1 MGQMGLVRCVDCGA
15 VEPRL
20 RGCVAVWTR
29 ERQHGRRFRFLYACF
44 HPNPALPCPALP
56 CAALLRASHP
66 RVSLPRAPQNET
78 GRQPRTC
85 APSSPARSMPL
96 GTWKATCGR
105 RRSAPVVP
113 SAATT
118 SMDSATE
125 AADAAAA
132 SSAARCCSLARAVLS
147 CAGRRREAPR
157 YRRCQRS
164 CSSESTIPT
173 SMSLPGA
180 VYRCTALSAGQQP
193 PWPRSR
199 PKPMA
204 SSPLPACVPC
214 F

>member
-105 RRSAPVVP
+105 RRCALLLLG
-113 SAATT
+113 
-118 SMDSATE
+118 
-125 AADAAAA
+125 A
-132 SSAARCCSLARAVLS
+132 SRLVL
-147 CAGRRREAPR
+147 RREAKGGA
-157 YRRCQRS
+157 
-164 CSSESTIPT
+164 TIQA
-173 SMSLPGA
+173 MSA
-180 VYRCTALSAGQQP
+180 VMQQ
-193 PWPRSR
+193 
-199 PKPMA
+199 
-204 SSPLPACVPC
+204 
-214 F
+214 